1 MATLIEFDSK
11 FLLNEQVTELNMAES
26 VELQA
31 RADSEVGRVT
41 SGGNWIMTKWDSIT
55 GTVGVIKNVYGV
67 IAAFI

>member
-41 SGGNWIMTKWDSIT
+41 SGGN
-55 GTVGVIKNVYGV
+55 
-67 IAAFI
+67 